1 MAALIAAL
9 SVAVAALGSELFYL
23 HWLRSIVAA
32 GNRQLLGTAPDELDR
47 DLRAAL
53 PPGTPQGT
61 VEAALRSRHV
71 EFTCDSGRHWIRA
84 EIRDMKGSSPFT
96 GAGLILQFQFDQMG
110 MLERIDSRV
119 VNTGV

>member
-32 GNRQLLGTAPDELDR
+32 GNRQLLGTAPDQLDR

-53 PPGTPQGT
+53 PIGTPRDT
-61 VEAALRSRHV
+61 VEAALRSRHL
-71 EFTCDSGRHWIRA
+71 EFSYDSGGRRIETGA
-84 EIRDMKGSSPFT
+84 RDMKGSNPLVEVRLT
-96 GAGLILQFQFDQMG
+96 LQFHFDQNEL
-110 MLERIDSRV
+110 LEKIDSRV
-119 VNTGV
+119 VNTGI